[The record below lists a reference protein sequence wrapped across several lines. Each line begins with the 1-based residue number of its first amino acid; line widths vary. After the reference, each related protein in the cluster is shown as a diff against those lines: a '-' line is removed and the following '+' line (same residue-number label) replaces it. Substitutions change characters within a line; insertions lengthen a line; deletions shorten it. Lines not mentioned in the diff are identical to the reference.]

1 MSGLKGKVAI
11 VGGSSE
17 GIGYAIARR
26 LAGDRAD
33 VALVARGADK
43 LGAAAQ
49 KNRDENGRQGF
60 KGAAGIRHAADCAR
74 IIAEPLAHFCRLD
87 ILINNDGAPPLGELM
102 SFDDAAW
109 DSAWQQNFMSVVRL
123 TRAAVPAMRAAGGG
137 RIVNITALSVL
148 QPMPKFGLSVATWA
162 GVIGYAKTLSL
173 EVAADNITVNTIC
186 PGRFAT
192 GRLAKV
198 FGAKGDGE
206 AEAEEMKTKLKNE
219 VPLGRIGQPEEIAGV
234 VAMLVSDAG
243 GYVTGTTMHI
253 DGGRRANLL

>member
-1 MSGLKGKVAI
+1 
-11 VGGSSE
+11 
-17 GIGYAIARR
+17 
-26 LAGDRAD
+26 
-33 VALVARGADK
+33 
-43 LGAAAQ
+43 
-49 KNRDENGRQGF
+49 
-60 KGAAGIRHAADCAR
+60 
-74 IIAEPLAHFCRLD
+74 
-87 ILINNDGAPPLGELM
+87 
-102 SFDDAAW
+102 
-109 DSAWQQNFMSVVRL
+109 MSVVRL